1 MACVLLRTGMPRTYL
16 FTSSQILKI
25 IAYVPAPAVHV
36 MDARGA
42 EFTLSLYGLQF
53 REATPE
59 EVRKFWKLRRN
70 MAAIRGQVERN

>member
-1 MACVLLRTGMPRTYL
+1 
-16 FTSSQILKI
+16 
-25 IAYVPAPAVHV
+25 

-70 MAAIRGQVERN
+70 LAAIRGQVERN